1 MRMSQ
6 WSLCVSLQRLP
17 VYRQQRLQVV
27 LIGHA
32 WQLCEQVIQVS
43 ERILAVALT
52 GHDQRVEDGRMLAG
66 IGMADEQPVLLPNA
80 GRSDRIFKALF

>member
-1 MRMSQ
+1 MVTMRMSQ

-32 WQLCEQVIQVS
+32 WQPCEQVLQVS
-43 ERILAVALT
+43 ERIFAVALT
-52 GHDQRVEDGRMLAG
+52 GHDQRVEVD
-66 IGMADEQPVLLPNA
+66 
-80 GRSDRIFKALF
+80 